1 MSVLNQ
7 NKILATSITQ
17 LQFSQSPICHFSP
30 QVYFVCSDSRAVLN
44 DESGINMF
52 GVSCPSD
59 PIGWENADLLD
70 FPKANNISWP
80 KCIIHSSCDD
90 LPMPNNASGLIKFT
104 EDDYV
109 EVGEYVEYACIRR
122 GEFYE
127 TADVSYIYIRTIFS
141 TQYIEKLETNL
152 FFSFGFLSHPCN

>member
-7 NKILATSITQ
+7 NKILATSVTK
-17 LQFSQSPICHFSP
+17 LQSSQSPICHFSP

-127 TADVSYIYIRTIFS
+127 TADVSYIYIRTIFLPN
-141 TQYIEKLETNL
+141 I
-152 FFSFGFLSHPCN
+152 